1 MSVDQTGL
9 GSTAV
14 EEEPG
19 EIEVRQQGMRV
30 FRITAETKRRRP
42 IRREIYKKKKN
53 NKRRRRVAGSVKVLH
68 ERDTPKSP
76 SQTDRPAS
84 ER

>member
-42 IRREIYKKKKN
+42 IRREYT
-53 NKRRRRVAGSVKVLH
+53 RRRKTTRGGGELQ
-68 ERDTPKSP
+68 DL
-76 SQTDRPAS
+76 
-84 ER
+84 